1 MFEPLNPLNAELD
14 KLSKIANKSNDANL
28 QKKIKDFVEKCNMKS
43 VLACGMR
50 MTCLVACLS
59 CDTVVAGL
67 NWLRDLHGD
76 LSGTSNNRTRHS

>member
-1 MFEPLNPLNAELD
+1 MFEPLNPLKAELD
-14 KLSKIANKSNDANL
+14 KLSEIDAKSNDANL

-43 VLACGMR
+43 ALACGMR

-67 NWLRDLHGD
+67 NWFRDLQGG
-76 LSGTSNNRTRHS
+76 LSETFNNRATHF